1 MSLKVTSLIKPYLSI
16 IDNGSLFRK
25 PISWLYVTLAAVS
38 ILASFYLI
46 YTAISLNTTY
56 FNKENNK
63 SKFEVFAAQFEKTR
77 VAYDTISTKY
87 NEQMQSVQNAY
98 QNYAQQNQT
107 AENYR
112 SYLAYGSYY
121 AQEYQN
127 AKNEADQWFSTWEAL
142 EKENQVLA
150 KKLEVLKPAF
160 EKGMKQYNNLDAEYQ
175 DAINNYDWKR
185 PEGAFHASNSKVLS
199 VIALVLFCIFILII
213 GLINALVLWS
223 RSVDLK
229 QLNTENDKFTAIPV
243 LSHFIQTMGE
253 YISTYIATM
262 GFATVLIAVAFKT
275 CFGVFGLN
283 ELYTIDL
290 EQLSRNYEMGIPY
303 LLVPIIA
310 AFFMLWTSKII
321 AEAIKTL
328 VAIAN
333 NTQKTI
339 EEE

>member
-1 MSLKVTSLIKPYLSI
+1 MKITTLIKPYLSI

-25 PISWLYVTLAAVS
+25 PISWLYVTLAAAS

-46 YTAISLNTTY
+46 YTAISLNTA
-56 FNKENNK
+56 NIKVENNK
-63 SKFEVFAAQFEKTR
+63 VKFEVFAAEFEKTR

-87 NEQMQSVQNAY
+87 NEQLDGVQNAY
-98 QNYAQQNQT
+98 ENYSQLNQN
-107 AENYR
+107 AENYK

-121 AQEYQN
+121 AQEYEN
-127 AKNEADQWFSTWEAL
+127 YKSRAESWYSTWKSLDE
-142 EKENQVLA
+142 ENQVLA
-150 KKLEVLKPAF
+150 KKLVVLKPAF
-160 EKGMKQYNNLDAEYQ
+160 EKGMKQYNTLNADYLNAL
-175 DAINNYDWKR
+175 NNYDWKR

-229 QLNTENDKFTAIPV
+229 QLNAENDKFTAIPV
-243 LSHFIQTMGE
+243 LSQFIQTMGE
-253 YISTYIATM
+253 TVETYIATM
-262 GFATVLIAVAFKT
+262 GFVTVFIAVAFKT
-275 CFGVFGLN
+275 CFGVFGLS
-283 ELYTIDL
+283 ELYVVNL
-290 EQLSRNYEMGIPY
+290 ERLSENYEMGIPY

-333 NTQKTI
+333 NTQKV
-339 EEE
+339 EVDE

>member
-1 MSLKVTSLIKPYLSI
+1 
-16 IDNGSLFRK
+16 
-25 PISWLYVTLAAVS
+25 VS

-46 YTAISLNTTY
+46 YTAISLNSAY
-56 FNKENNK
+56 LKKEK
-63 SKFEVFAAQFEKTR
+63 SKATFEVFAAQFEKTR

-87 NEQMQSVQNAY
+87 NEQLESVENAY
-98 QNYAQQNQT
+98 QNYVQMRRNAD
-107 AENYR
+107 NYQ
-112 SYLAYGSYY
+112 SYIQYNSYY
-121 AQEYQN
+121 AQEYERT
-127 AKNEADQWFSTWEAL
+127 KYEADQWFSTWKAL
-142 EKENQVLA
+142 EKENQILA
-150 KKLEVLKPAF
+150 KKLDVLKPAF
-160 EKGMKQYNNLDAEYQ
+160 GKGMKQYNTLNADYLNAL
-175 DAINNYDWKR
+175 NNYDWKR

-229 QLNTENDKFTAIPV
+229 QLNAENDKFTAIPV
-243 LSHFIQTMGE
+243 LSHFIQTIGE
-253 YISTYIATM
+253 TMATYIATM

-275 CFGVFGLN
+275 CFGVFGLS
-283 ELYTIDL
+283 ELYVVNL
-290 EQLSRNYEMGIPY
+290 ERLSENYEMGIPY

-333 NTQKTI
+333 NTQKV
-339 EEE
+339 EVDE

>member
-1 MSLKVTSLIKPYLSI
+1 MKITNLTKPYLSI
-16 IDNGSLFRK
+16 IDNGQIFRK
-25 PISWLYVTLAAVS
+25 PISWLYLALAVLML
-38 ILASFYLI
+38 LAPFYLI
-46 YTAISLNTTY
+46 YTAISLNTA
-56 FNKENNK
+56 NIKVENNK
-63 SKFEVFAAQFEKTR
+63 VKFEVFAAEFEKTR
-77 VAYDTISTKY
+77 VAYDTISVNY
-87 NEQMQSVQNAY
+87 NEGLDGVQNAY
-98 QNYAQQNQT
+98 ENYSQLNQN
-107 AENYR
+107 AENYK

-121 AQEYQN
+121 AQEYEN
-127 AKNEADQWFSTWEAL
+127 YKSRAESWYSTWKSL
-142 EKENQVLA
+142 EEENQVLA

-160 EKGMKQYNNLDAEYQ
+160 EKGMKQYNTLNADYLNAL
-175 DAINNYDWKR
+175 NNYERKR

-199 VIALVLFCIFILII
+199 VIALVLFCFFILII

-229 QLNTENDKFTAIPV
+229 QLNAENDKFTAIPV
-243 LSHFIQTMGE
+243 LSHFIQTIGE
-253 YISTYIATM
+253 TMATYIATM

-275 CFGVFGLN
+275 CFGVFGLG
-283 ELYTIDL
+283 ELYVVHI
-290 EQLSRNYEMGIPY
+290 ERLSENYEMGIPY

-310 AFFMLWTSKII
+310 AFFLLWFSKII